1 MYLVYV
7 VFTVKFSITQFLIGP
22 LVWIYNVISMYLHLL
37 YICVKS
43 LWSLTWQYIYI
54 YGYRWQTA
62 ALLSAI
68 GRLTV
73 QRSLVPSSQGGLWT
87 TESWPKAHCEVTCL
101 LPLTKWESWGYEFS
115 LNLLVVIKLF
125 DLKKNSRLFQI
136 FWKTF
141 LLKTRKR
148 KRIGVEQ
155 KTINNAL
162 HSS

>member
-1 MYLVYV
+1 MKLFISYLIKDKMYLVYV
-7 VFTVKFSITQFLIGP
+7 VFTVKFSITQFFIGP
-22 LVWIYNVISMYLHLL
+22 LVWIYNVISMYLYLL

-101 LPLTKWESWGYEFS
+101 LPLTKWESCQLLAKIWGKHWLRHPGRSEESTGYGTQ
-115 LNLLVVIKLF
+115 V
-125 DLKKNSRLFQI
+125 DP
-136 FWKTF
+136 
-141 LLKTRKR
+141 
-148 KRIGVEQ
+148 
-155 KTINNAL
+155 
-162 HSS
+162 